1 MRFHQSAILA
11 LLALSASA
19 LMAAPPTGAVT
30 GTVPQKARPQGRIAV
45 EKYTG
50 TISGKVAKPAPPQAG
65 VWIEGPGVSA
75 GRESSPLIMAQEG
88 YQFAQSLMVV
98 PRGATVAFP
107 NKDND
112 YHDIYSLSRGNKF
125 NVNRYKKG
133 ENPVP
138 VVVFKNPG
146 FVRLN
151 CEIHDHMKAAILVV
165 DSPWY
170 GVTDTNG
177 KFTLKGI
184 PAGTYTLR
192 AQLDEKTQ
200 WSVPVL
206 VIAGKTITAD
216 FSKSSP
222 LP

>member
-1 MRFHQSAILA
+1 MRFLQSAVFVFLTSFT
-11 LLALSASA
+11 SAV
-19 LMAAPPTGAVT
+19 MAAPQTGAVT

-50 TISGKVAKPAPPQAG
+50 TISGKVAKPAPPRAG
-65 VWIEGPGVSA
+65 VWIEGPGVRA
-75 GRESSPLIMAQEG
+75 NQSSTPLVMAQEG

-107 NKDND
+107 NNDND

-138 VVVFKNPG
+138 VAVFKNPG
-146 FVRLN
+146 FVLLN
-151 CEIHDHMKAAILVV
+151 CEIHEHMKAAILVV

-192 AQLDEKTQ
+192 AQLDKETQ

-206 VIAGKTITAD
+206 IVAGKTITAD
-216 FSKSSP
+216 FSKSSV